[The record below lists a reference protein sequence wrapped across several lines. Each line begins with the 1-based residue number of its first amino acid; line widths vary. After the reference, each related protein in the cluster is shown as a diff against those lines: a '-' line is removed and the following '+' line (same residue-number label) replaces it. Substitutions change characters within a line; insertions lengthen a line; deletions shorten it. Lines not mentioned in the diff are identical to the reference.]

1 MNYNTS
7 ETSEMNN
14 IDFLESDTDNG
25 VSITSPFS
33 LNSDNRNTLI
43 GGNNYSATSPF
54 SLNSDNGNT
63 LIDGNNYSAS
73 QNQTGGFW
81 PFSSPNKK
89 LLYIALLEKNPEA
102 SIFLAKHLD
111 DICQKKHGKT
121 VLHYIAHEYNSIPN
135 VRQIVSAILSRNDV
149 RKFIN
154 TTEDH
159 SGDTALH
166 IATRNGNY
174 EFCSMLI
181 NAGANPKIKNNDGL
195 YIVSETEPEVMISS
209 RYRVIDNMGSQ
220 MSHSSSESNEKYV
233 KNLLDVFLNLNNK
246 NKQYT
251 ETEMSMPSRLSINN
265 STSDTYEQQSELF
278 EGGYDSNLLNTEQ
291 FVDQLLQK
299 YNNLNDSESTIMNG
313 GNRKTLIGTRKMTTL
328 SDMTLSGGKSS
339 DESDESDE
347 SDDDSE
353 TELSR
358 LIKRQSDEI
367 HDRTVKKIMD
377 LMNVDEKTA
386 KNYKAALYRKV
397 KESRPELNNLDR
409 AVEMEKLATKT
420 ELKKIDI
427 KKVTK
432 EIEEHISKKQSERES
447 SDTPKENKKASK
459 SKGKKA
465 LSVTSPTSVPS
476 ESSLSITSEY

>member
-14 IDFLESDTDNG
+14 IGFFGLNDTDDE

-33 LNSDNRNTLI
+33 LNSDNRNTLV
-43 GGNNYSATSPF
+43 GGNNYSATSA
-54 SLNSDNGNT
+54 SVNQLG
-63 LIDGNNYSAS
+63 GNNYSATS
-73 QNQTGGFW
+73 ESVNQTGGFW
-81 PFSSPNKK
+81 PFGSHNSK
-89 LLYIALLEKNPEA
+89 LLLVALLEKNPDA
-102 SIFLAKHLD
+102 AIFLAKHLHD
-111 DICQKKHGKT
+111 VSHKKHGKS
-121 VLHYIAHEYNSIPN
+121 VLHYIAHEFNTIP
-135 VRQIVSAILSRNDV
+135 RAKEIVSAVLSRNDV

-154 TTEDH
+154 DVEDY

-174 EFCSMLI
+174 ELCAMLV
-181 NAGANPKIKNNDGL
+181 NAGADPKIKNNDGL

-209 RYRVIDNMGSQ
+209 QGKIIDNMGSQ
-220 MSHSSSESNEKYV
+220 MSESVLGQNDTHV
-233 KNLLDVFLNLNNK
+233 KNLLDLFLNLNNK
-246 NKQYT
+246 DRHST
-251 ETEMSMPSRLSINN
+251 ETEMSLPSHLSTN
-265 STSDTYEQQSELF
+265 SLSSETYVNQDSFNGGMSE
-278 EGGYDSNLLNTEQ
+278 SNSLLNTEQ

-299 YNNLNDSESTIMNG
+299 YNNLNDTESTIMNG
-313 GNRKTLIGTRKMTTL
+313 GMRNSFKGGDRKTLIGTRKMTTL
-328 SDMTLSGGKSS
+328 SDMTLSGGKST
-339 DESDESDE
+339 DESE
-347 SDDDSE
+347 DDSE

-397 KESRPELNNLDR
+397 KEAHPELNNLDR

-432 EIEEHISKKQSERES
+432 EIEEHIAKKKSESES
-447 SDTPKENKKASK
+447 SSETPKPKKETK

-465 LSVTSPTSVPS
+465 LSVTSPASVPS

>member
-1 MNYNTS
+1 MT
-7 ETSEMNN
+7 
-14 IDFLESDTDNG
+14 
-25 VSITSPFS
+25 
-33 LNSDNRNTLI
+33 
-43 GGNNYSATSPF
+43 
-54 SLNSDNGNT
+54 
-63 LIDGNNYSAS
+63 
-73 QNQTGGFW
+73 QTGGFW

-89 LLYIALLEKNPEA
+89 LLYIALLEQNPEA

-111 DICQKKHGKT
+111 DISQKKHGKT
-121 VLHYIAHEYNSIPN
+121 VLHYIAHEYNSVPN
-135 VRQIVSAILSRNDV
+135 AREIIHAILSRNDV

-174 EFCSMLI
+174 ELCSMLI

-209 RYRVIDNMGSQ
+209 QGRIIDNMGSQ
-220 MSHSSSESNEKYV
+220 MSSTVSESNDKYV
-233 KNLLDVFLNLNNK
+233 KNLIDVFLNLNNK

-265 STSDTYEQQSELF
+265 STSDTYDQSELF
-278 EGGYDSNLLNTEQ
+278 NGGSSESNLLNTEQ

-299 YNNLNDSESTIMNG
+299 YNNLNDSESTIINGGMQKG

-328 SDMTLSGGKSS
+328 SDITLSGGKS
-339 DESDESDE
+339 SDESDE

-397 KESRPELNNLDR
+397 KESHPELNNLDR

-432 EIEEHISKKQSERES
+432 EIEEHISKKKSESES
-447 SDTPKENKKASK
+447 SSETPKPKKDTK

-465 LSVTSPTSVPS
+465 LSITSPASVPS
-476 ESSLSITSEY
+476 ESGLSITSDY

>member
-1 MNYNTS
+1 
-7 ETSEMNN
+7 MNN
-14 IDFLESDTDNG
+14 IDFLGTSDTNND

-43 GGNNYSATSPF
+43 GGNNYSDTSPF
-54 SLNSDNGNT
+54 SLNS
-63 LIDGNNYSAS
+63 NNYSATS
-73 QNQTGGFW
+73 TSLNQTGGIW

-111 DICQKKHGKT
+111 DISHKKNGKT
-121 VLHYIAHEYNSIPN
+121 VLHYIAYEYNSIPN
-135 VRQIVSAILSRNDV
+135 AKQIVSAILSRNDV
-149 RKFIN
+149 RNFIN
-154 TTEDH
+154 TTEDR

-174 EFCSMLI
+174 ELCAMLI
-181 NAGANPKIKNNDGL
+181 NAGANSKIKNNDGL
-195 YIVSETEPEVMISS
+195 YIISETEPEVVLSS
-209 RYRVIDNMGSQ
+209 QGRIVDNMGSQ
-220 MSHSSSESNEKYV
+220 MSSYASTPNDKYV

-246 NKQYT
+246 NKQST
-251 ETEMSMPSRLSINN
+251 ETERSMPSQLSSNN
-265 STSDTYEQQSELF
+265 LTSDTYLQSELF
-278 EGGYDSNLLNTEQ
+278 DGGLYESNDLLNTEQ

-299 YNNLNDSESTIMNG
+299 YNNLNDSESTIMNHMQNDYQAG

-328 SDMTLSGGKSS
+328 SDMTLSGGRSS
-339 DESDESDE
+339 DDSDE

-367 HDRTVKKIMD
+367 HERTVKKIMD
-377 LMNVDEKTA
+377 LMNVDDKTA
-386 KNYKAALYRKV
+386 KNYKASLYRKV
-397 KESRPELNNLDR
+397 KEAHPELNNLDR

-427 KKVTK
+427 KKITK

-447 SDTPKENKKASK
+447 SEKPKEKKKDSK

-465 LSVTSPTSVPS
+465 LSVTSPASIPS
-476 ESSLSITSEY
+476 ESGLSITSEY